1 VNSVKINTVM
11 VEQLGIETIAGGCW
25 HNSIVNCRATG
36 SNCWMTLGSSL
47 QLLTNNVIATK
58 LPAGSR

>member
-1 VNSVKINTVM
+1 M